1 MNIANYSNQ
10 GVAVKVVEVCKDFNF
25 NFPNFKIKIKVSTS
39 FLIFQ
44 EDFDS

>member
-10 GVAVKVVEVCKDFNF
+10 ESAVKVVKVWKDFNF
-25 NFPNFKIKIKVSTS
+25 NSQNFKIKIKVSIS

>member
-10 GVAVKVVEVCKDFNF
+10 ESVGGKSLKNFNF
-25 NFPNFKIKIKVSTS
+25 NSQNFKIKIKISIS
-39 FLIFQ
+39 FFLLFQ